1 MELVALL
8 VLLWAD
14 LVVAEMGCC
23 SLLVDRD
30 VLRGEDE
37 EDDDRDREEV
47 DEDEP
52 D

>member
-8 VLLWAD
+8 VLLWVD
-14 LVVAEMGCC
+14 LVVDDGC
-23 SLLVDRD
+23 SLLLDKD

-37 EDDDRDREEV
+37 DDEDRDREEV

>member
-8 VLLWAD
+8 VLLWVD
-14 LVVAEMGCC
+14 LVVGC
-23 SLLVDRD
+23 SLLVDKD

-37 EDDDRDREEV
+37 DDEDRDKEEV